1 MREEMDVRL
10 QDLAIEEVR
19 ELLLEAGVE
28 ATYEQAAVLS
38 AFVASIGDLD
48 EALALLE
55 EMTAPAASDSIERRR
70 EAA

>member
-1 MREEMDVRL
+1 MSDEMDVRL

-28 ATYEQAAVLS
+28 ATYEQAAQLS

-55 EMTAPAASDSIERRR
+55 EMTLPAIGNTQRR